1 MKRLTLLTLYM
12 GMVCGLSSPATAVT
26 LDARAFVE
34 RAGELIESGRYELA
48 RTYLEPALIDFR
60 LTPGERS
67 RAYYLRGYS
76 YYDQGMYVSAM
87 KDYNRA
93 LEFYPGNPVVLSAV
107 AHLHMEGLGVPR
119 NPALAAAFL
128 EQAAR
133 ADHPPASL
141 RLGAAYLTGNGVNRD
156 VEAARTWL
164 GRAADAGLA
173 PAMLYLAQSYRAP
186 LAEPAQPDLARQWYE
201 RAREA
206 GSIDALAYLGFMA
219 ENGEGGDPDPT
230 AARAYFNE
238 AAQAGSAVAQ
248 AKLAHAYL
256 TGAGVDADPARALAL
271 FRQAA
276 GRGHP
281 TAYMG
286 LAYLYDTGTAVAQDR
301 DQALAWYE
309 KAARAGVLDAQ
320 LRMAYVALSRD
331 DLEGARQAGEW
342 FARAAAQDSAQAL
355 NDYAWLLSTSEF
367 DAVRNGQQALTL
379 AMQAVSRNRTPGFL
393 DTLAAAYAETGKFD
407 RAVAT
412 QREALALAAQQQDDP
427 ELTAELSAHLEAFEA
442 RRPWRE

>member
-1 MKRLTLLTLYM
+1 MKTFTLLTLY
-12 GMVCGLSSPATAVT
+12 VGLIWAVSTPAAALT
-26 LDARAFVE
+26 LDSRAFVE

-107 AHLHMEGLGVPR
+107 AHLHLEGLGVPR
-119 NPALAAAFL
+119 NPTLGAAFL

-133 ADHPPASL
+133 SDHPPASL
-141 RLGAAYLTGNGVNRD
+141 RLGAAYLTGTGVNRD

-164 GRAADAGLA
+164 GKAADAGLA

-186 LAEPAQPDLARQWYE
+186 LAEPAQPDLARQWYQK
-201 RAREA
+201 AREA
-206 GSIDALAYLGFMA
+206 GSSDALAYLGFMA
-219 ENGEGGDPDPT
+219 ENGEGGEPDPE
-230 AARAYFNE
+230 AARAYFAE
-238 AAQAGSAVAQ
+238 AADAGSAVAQ

-256 TGAGVDADPARALAL
+256 TGDGVAEDPARALTL
-271 FRQAA
+271 FQQAA
-276 GRGHP
+276 EQGHP
-281 TAYMG
+281 SGYMG
-286 LAYLYDTGTAVAQDR
+286 LAYLYDSGTAVAEDR
-301 DQALAWYE
+301 AAALDWYAR
-309 KAARAGVLDAQ
+309 AARAGVLDAQ
-320 LRMAYVALSRD
+320 LRMAYLALARD
-331 DLEGARQAGEW
+331 DLDGAREAGEW

-367 DAVRNGQQALTL
+367 EAVRNGQQALTL
-379 AMQAVSRNRTPGFL
+379 AMQAVSRNRNPGYL

-412 QREALALAAQQQDDP
+412 QREALELAAEQGGDA
-427 ELTAELSAHLEAFEA
+427 ELTEELTTHLRAFESGK
-442 RRPWRE
+442 PWRE